1 MALKKTLIVFVLYLT
16 GCICTTP
23 LPVAYA
29 AEPPLGGDVTIAP
42 CMEYILSS
50 GCTLSINNSTA
61 YINASVRSVSST
73 TKCQIILKLQQKT
86 GSSWKTIQSWTD
98 SKTGSYMTLS
108 KTKTVTRGKTYRA
121 TATFTV
127 WSGTK
132 TESKTVYSA
141 AKTA

>member
-1 MALKKTLIVFVLYLT
+1 MVLKKNPIIGALCIIVCLFATPRSLAADTLLHDDEIVS
-16 GCICTTP
+16 
-23 LPVAYA
+23 
-29 AEPPLGGDVTIAP
+29 P
-42 CMEYILSS
+42 CMEYISNTVCKIGIS
-50 GCTLSINNSTA
+50 NGVATSTA
-61 YINASVRSVSST
+61 IVSGNPLLT

-86 GSSWKTIQSWTD
+86 GSSWKTIQIWTD

-108 KTKTVTRGKTYRA
+108 KTKTVTKGKTYRA